1 LIVDAAFYARS
12 VSPLRRTAVAAIL
25 AGALIFAGQGGE
37 LAFGSPSDLV
47 DAVFVLLWAGGVLAL
62 GIAFAGL
69 RTLLRG
75 SRAGQI
81 AAWLGIAGS
90 ALLAAFAV
98 QTTIEVARTGEVPE
112 SFVLFALGFLLIF
125 LAHILIVLPLRRL
138 PVGAGWV
145 LPLVA
150 LAGGVATPAT
160 DVDPAGRVPS
170 VHDLGLFVFEGAWI
184 ALGVVLLRRADP
196 SNPRG

>member
-1 LIVDAAFYARS
+1 
-12 VSPLRRTAVAAIL
+12 
-25 AGALIFAGQGGE
+25 
-37 LAFGSPSDLV
+37 
-47 DAVFVLLWAGGVLAL
+47 VFVVLWAGGVLAL

-69 RTLLRG
+69 GTLLRG

-112 SFVLFALGFLLIF
+112 SFVLFALGFLLLF
-125 LAHILIVLPLRRL
+125 FAHLLIVLPLQRL
-138 PVGAGWV
+138 AVGAGWM

-150 LAGGVATPAT
+150 LAGGLATAV

-170 VHDLGLFVFEGAWI
+170 IHDLGLFVCEGAWSCP
-184 ALGVVLLRRADP
+184 ASR
-196 SNPRG
+196 